1 MKDFV
6 NEYKIPIIFALLG
19 LLLAILIMSVG
30 FFKTL
35 LILALTICGAF
46 VGFIVKDLDIFNN

>member
-35 LILALTICGAF
+35 LILALTIAGAF